1 MWLVVCLGLAGP
13 VAVAEQTQ
21 TPATNE
27 VLRSFVRFESIG
39 RGEGRVDT
47 AVTTYRREDGVK
59 VALVAAVHVGDRS
72 YYEELQRLFEDYD
85 ALLYEMIRDGD
96 QLAVER
102 VDTSNPLSQFQL
114 GMKSMLGLEFQLE
127 AMDYGRSNFVH
138 ADLDPET
145 FFRLQ
150 EERGETILGLMV
162 RAMLEEHSRQANN
175 PQGAM
180 SGFQLLAALL
190 SPDRAH
196 ALKLVLG
203 QQMDQMEAAMAGI
216 DQGPGGQGSVLVSGR
231 NEHAMRVLEEQ
242 IRKGKRRLGIFYGAG
257 HMPDL
262 ERRLTALGFEKVD
275 HRWLT
280 AWDIRR
286 GSKKGVIGEGLE
298 GRRD

>member
-1 MWLVVCLGLAGP
+1 VIGIMRNVFLSGRLGLVAWLGLAGS
-13 VAVAEQTQ
+13 VAIAEQAQ
-21 TPATNE
+21 APATNE
-27 VLRSFVRFESIG
+27 VLRSFVRFESTG

-47 AVTTYRREDGVK
+47 AVTTYRREDGVT
-59 VALVAAVHVGDRS
+59 VALVAAVHVGDRG

-96 QLAVER
+96 QLGAER
-102 VDTSNPLSQFQL
+102 VDVSNPLSQFQI

-127 AMDYGRSNFVH
+127 AMDYSRANFVH
-138 ADLDPET
+138 ADLDPDT

-175 PQGAM
+175 PQAAM

-190 SPDRAH
+190 SSDRAH

-203 QQMDQMEAAMAGI
+203 QQMDQMEAALAGI
-216 DQGPGGQGSVLVSGR
+216 DQGPDGQGSVLVSGR

-242 IRKGKRRLGIFYGAG
+242 IRGGKRRLGIFYGAG

-262 ERRLTALGFEKVD
+262 ERRLVALGFKKEGE
-275 HRWLT
+275 RWLT

-286 GSKKGVIGEGLE
+286 
-298 GRRD
+298 R